1 MRINKRRIFS
11 DEFKLEAIRR
21 VREDGRSP
29 ASVGKELGVS
39 RQVIGEWLRRATQVE
54 KAPEPP
60 AERINETEKEELQR
74 LRRDVERL
82 KVEKDILKKA
92 MAFFARENA

>member
-1 MRINKRRIFS
+1 MRINKRRIFT

-39 RQVIGEWLRRATQVE
+39 RAVIGQWLRRATEVE
-54 KAPEPP
+54 RLPEPP
-60 AERINETEKEELQR
+60 SERLNESEKAELQR

-82 KVEKDILKKA
+82 KVEKDILKEA